1 MKYKFSFKKANFFF
15 LLLFIVIYLL
25 MFICGCGSKNIV
37 FSIGVS
43 QVDNSNQKILSKKIY
58 EFFQT
63 KEKIVDNEIIFQ
75 RNNATDNYDNLY
87 INFEGNSI
95 ESVVFLSENA
105 KMLNTNLSEHSYYV
119 DSFSLYKEVTEE
131 QLKSDFSDCKSED
144 DEENYQYDSTKILKK
159 LWDNG
164 EFDDIKNVYFSGENS
179 DRVFLTG
186 SEKNK
191 TYDITGIF
199 SNENFNID
207 EAGNFGKPQK
217 SQANYMGETSEIST
231 MFYQWN
237 MTNHLYDEKTA
248 VGTDTG
254 FDSDNI
260 TLQPDE
266 VTIKYNQSEYNS
278 VRWVYEILYNDA
290 FKNGKTEGLIAEDN
304 IKINV
309 KYAFGQSEDYKLRC
323 KLYADGKITFK
334 LEK

>member
-1 MKYKFSFKKANFFF
+1 MIKKNIYVLLITLNLIFVFMGCSANNFELYIGESQNCGENTLISEEQMTDITQDKIRIENKTLEFKKNNDKNYDSMYFSFD
-15 LLLFIVIYLL
+15 
-25 MFICGCGSKNIV
+25 GSN
-37 FSIGVS
+37 
-43 QVDNSNQKILSKKIY
+43 
-58 EFFQT
+58 
-63 KEKIVDNEIIFQ
+63 
-75 RNNATDNYDNLY
+75 
-87 INFEGNSI
+87 I
-95 ESVVFLSENA
+95 ESVSFESENA

-131 QLKSDFSDCKSED
+131 QLKSDFSDCKSD
-144 DEENYQYDSTKILKK
+144 DEESYQYDSTKILKK

-186 SEKNK
+186 SQKNK

-260 TLQPDE
+260 TLQSDE
-266 VTIKYNQSEYNS
+266 VTINYNQSEYNS
-278 VRWVYEILYNDA
+278 VRWVYEILCNDA
-290 FKNGKTEGLIAEDN
+290 VKSGKTEGLIAEDN

-309 KYAFGQSEDYKLRC
+309 KYTFGQSKDYKLNC
-323 KLYADGKITFK
+323 KLYADGKITVK

>member
-1 MKYKFSFKKANFFF
+1 MKKILCA
-15 LLLFIVIYLL
+15 LLALTALSAVLA
-25 MFICGCGSKNIV
+25 GCGKSEFKLYV
-37 FSIGVS
+37 GVS
-43 QVDNSNQKILSKKIY
+43 QNCNKNTLISEEQSTDITQDKIRVKNENLEFTKNS
-58 EFFQT
+58 E
-63 KEKIVDNEIIFQ
+63 
-75 RNNATDNYDNLY
+75 DNYDSLFLSFDGSN
-87 INFEGNSI
+87 I
-95 ESVVFLSENA
+95 ESVSFQSENA

-131 QLKSDFSDCKSED
+131 QLKSDFSDCKSADE
-144 DEENYQYDSTKILKK
+144 EENYQYDSTKILKK

-186 SEKNK
+186 SQKNK
-191 TYDITGIF
+191 TYDITGVF

-207 EAGNFGKPQK
+207 EAGSFGKPQK
-217 SQANYMGETSEIST
+217 SQANYMGEMSEIST

-278 VRWVYEILYNDA
+278 VRWVYEILCNDA
-290 FKNGKTEGLIAEDN
+290 VKSVKTEGLIGEDN
-304 IKINV
+304 IRINV
-309 KYAFGQSEDYKLRC
+309 KYAFGQSENYKLNC
-323 KLYADGKITFK
+323 KLYADGKIKIK

>member
-1 MKYKFSFKKANFFF
+1 MIKKNIYVLLITLNLVCVFMGCRANNVALYIGASQNCNKNTLISDKENTDITQNKIRIENKSMEFAKNSEENYDSLYFSFD
-15 LLLFIVIYLL
+15 
-25 MFICGCGSKNIV
+25 GSN
-37 FSIGVS
+37 
-43 QVDNSNQKILSKKIY
+43 
-58 EFFQT
+58 
-63 KEKIVDNEIIFQ
+63 
-75 RNNATDNYDNLY
+75 
-87 INFEGNSI
+87 I
-95 ESVVFLSENA
+95 ESVSFESENA
-105 KMLNTNLSEHSYYV
+105 KMLNTNLSEYSYYV
-119 DSFSLYKEVTEE
+119 DSFSLNKEVTEE
-131 QLKSDFSDCKSED
+131 QIKSDFSDCKSED
-144 DEENYQYDSTKILKK
+144 YEENHQYDSTKILKK

-186 SEKNK
+186 SQKNK

-199 SNENFNID
+199 SNENFSID
-207 EAGNFGKPQK
+207 ETGNFNKPQK

-237 MTNHLYDEKTA
+237 LTNHLYDEKTA

-266 VTIKYNQSEYNS
+266 VTIKYNQSEHNS

-290 FKNGKTEGLIAEDN
+290 FKNGKTEGLIADDN

-309 KYAFGQSEDYKLRC
+309 KYTFGQSEDYKLNC
-323 KLYADGKITFK
+323 KLYADGKITIK